1 MLCICP
7 IIIRHLYHLRRDAVL
22 DKLTHVTI
30 ETLDDEISLLPGAI
44 FEDFEYVEFGIFW
57 FAEIGHDICGMTNI
71 YLIVDKIL
79 KSLVHLIITSLV

>member
-44 FEDFEYVEFGIFW
+44 FEDFEYVEFGIF
-57 FAEIGHDICGMTNI
+57 
-71 YLIVDKIL
+71 
-79 KSLVHLIITSLV
+79 